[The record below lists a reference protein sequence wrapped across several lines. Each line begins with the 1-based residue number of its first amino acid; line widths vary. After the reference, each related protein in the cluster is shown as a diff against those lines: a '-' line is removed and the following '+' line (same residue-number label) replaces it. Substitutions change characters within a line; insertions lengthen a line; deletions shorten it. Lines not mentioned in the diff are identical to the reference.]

1 MYINAC
7 LDVCAGEPEDVATQ
21 EKKIYKIAA
30 AVGGLAAGETNGERG
45 YTLTFVIAYI
55 RVNNNKL

>member
-1 MYINAC
+1 MRF
-7 LDVCAGEPEDVATQ
+7 AGEPEDVAMQ

-55 RVNNNKL
+55 RVRLYYTPHSSKV